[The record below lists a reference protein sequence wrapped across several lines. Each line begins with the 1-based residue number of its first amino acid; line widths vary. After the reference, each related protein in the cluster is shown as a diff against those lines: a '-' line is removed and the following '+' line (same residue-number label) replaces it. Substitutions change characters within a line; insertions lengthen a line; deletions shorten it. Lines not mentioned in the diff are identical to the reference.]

1 MDVGISN
8 PLSLVTAG
16 SRSHAGT
23 ASSSAARSEAA
34 PATEPS
40 ARASAT
46 QQPEQ
51 SAESVRESVE
61 KAISSIQGF
70 VQSIRRDLNF
80 DFDDS
85 SGRVVVKVTDSVS
98 GDVVRQ
104 IPTEDALRLAENLEE
119 IRSLLFKAEA

>member
-8 PLSLVTAG
+8 PLSLVTTG
-16 SRSHAGT
+16 SRSPAGAAGGS
-23 ASSSAARSEAA
+23 ASRAEAL
-34 PATEPS
+34 PATDT
-40 ARASAT
+40 AT
-46 QQPEQ
+46 QQHEQ
-51 SAESVRESVE
+51 SAESIRESVE
-61 KAISSIQGF
+61 KAVSSIQGF

-85 SGRVVVKVTDSVS
+85 SGRVVVKVTDSAS